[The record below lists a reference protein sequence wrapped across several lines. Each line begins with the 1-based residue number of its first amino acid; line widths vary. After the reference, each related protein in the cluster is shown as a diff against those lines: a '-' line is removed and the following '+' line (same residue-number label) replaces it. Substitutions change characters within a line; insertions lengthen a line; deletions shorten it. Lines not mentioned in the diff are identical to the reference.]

1 MSKMI
6 PLMIRMSFSRRVG
19 RGVLLAFFSIAV
31 VVLYGC
37 TKEEPAQL
45 PEVRVRLT
53 IHLNLPQY
61 SELQA
66 PGCVVYI
73 PSYGYEG
80 NGIYVVH
87 EVVNP
92 GTYSAYDA
100 TCVRHLERPLKT
112 VREGNV
118 AQCPFCQVEYLL
130 IDRGYTADGNYHL
143 QAYRC
148 TREGD
153 ILYISN

>member
-1 MSKMI
+1 MALI
-6 PLMIRMSFSRRVG
+6 VAQVP
-19 RGVLLAFFSIAV
+19 VLLS
-31 VVLYGC
+31 C
-37 TKEEPAQL
+37 NKDEPAQL

-53 IHLNLPQY
+53 IYLTLPQY
-61 SELQA
+61 SDLQA
-66 PGCVVYI
+66 PGSVMYI

-87 EVVNP
+87 EAVSP

-100 TCVRHLERPLKT
+100 TCVRHLERPIRT
-112 VREGNV
+112 VRLGNV
-118 AQCPFCQVEYLL
+118 AQCPFCHEEYQL

-148 TREGD
+148 TREGG